1 MPISVSPD
9 WTLCCTKAMGCWS
22 RAACWYLMGDVE
34 SLILLLLVVLLLV
47 VPYFLWALAD
57 RMKLVRSS
65 LASSLLP
72 PSCDWLVP
80 GDKDVILNK
89 GSMCLSTPHLLSCD
103 PRFLFLFV
111 CHKLEQQHSE
121 RMKTFNNVFRSPV
134 NVDCQSVA
142 SVLTKDNVATYSQAL
157 QFCTGA
163 VVRNSTW
170 KVGTQNIVDNIVGLN
185 SIDC

>member
-89 GSMCLSTPHLLSCD
+89 GSMCLTTPHLLSCD

-142 SVLTKDNVATYSQAL
+142 SVCFSSYERQRCHLFA
-157 QFCTGA
+157 
-163 VVRNSTW
+163 
-170 KVGTQNIVDNIVGLN
+170 GTPILYWCRSAEQYLKSWNPKY
-185 SIDC
+185 CW